1 MLLLA
6 KVALGL
12 GATLVMSTA
21 YVFHE
26 GVIRVDVDENRRDGS
41 HVHFWVP
48 ATAVSAGLCVVPRH
62 NLERVASQARPF
74 LPAMRQMV
82 KELKKYPNAN
92 FVDVTDASD
101 HVQISTVGG
110 KIYIDAVT
118 NDETVH
124 LRIPIQT
131 LQDVSDHLEGNAPTI

>member
-12 GATLVMSTA
+12 GATMVMSTA
-21 YVFHE
+21 YIFHD

-41 HVHFWVP
+41 HIHFWVP
-48 ATAVSAGLCVVPRH
+48 ATAVSAGLCIVPRH
-62 NLERVASQARPF
+62 NLVRVADEARPF

-82 KELKKYPNAN
+82 KELKKYPDAD

-101 HVQISTVGG
+101 HLRISTVGG
-110 KIYIDAVT
+110 KIHLDAVT
-118 NDETVH
+118 HDETVH
-124 LRIPIQT
+124 LRIPIET
-131 LQDVSDHLEGNAPTI
+131 LKDLSDHLEANAPTI